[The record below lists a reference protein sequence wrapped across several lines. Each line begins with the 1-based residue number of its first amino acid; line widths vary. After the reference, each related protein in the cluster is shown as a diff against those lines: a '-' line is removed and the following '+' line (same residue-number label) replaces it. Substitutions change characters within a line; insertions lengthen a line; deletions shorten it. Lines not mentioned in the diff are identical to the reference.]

1 MEERSDVLTFT
12 TAPLDGEFAITG
24 HMYATLYVS
33 SNATD
38 TDFTAKVGQLENP
51 PFNRS
56 AY

>member
-51 PFNRS
+51 PFN
-56 AY
+56 